1 MADSYWRERQE
12 KMQSLSKSEAE
23 LNAALK
29 KYYAKESEKLSRE
42 IASYYGKY
50 GENNVIEYRKLL
62 LSLTD
67 TERQLLFEDYDAFAE
82 KYPEYADLLPVR
94 ESIYKLNRAEGL
106 KTSILIQQLE
116 MGAIERN
123 RLQAHFEK
131 MAALFVESSANFLAV
146 DKNVAKLVVGQAWF
160 EETDFSARI
169 WKNRQALAKA
179 LQNDV
184 VNGIIRGEDYKRIS
198 RSIQE
203 KFERVSKRDIER
215 LVFTEDTYLVNEAAM
230 QTYVNDPDFSEYE
243 YMIADGRACD
253 ICASLDGQR
262 FQIAER
268 VAGVNFPPMHPWCR
282 CTFVPVY
289 EGNSSEKRA
298 YFRKDGLTGSENGGI
313 IKTDKFNSKSDPM
326 REVTG
331 SGEKSNPNEIA
342 AFRKRLNE
350 LNVEIIEKE
359 DESLAYSPALQAGRP
374 GTVYISEG
382 ASYSAWCHEMQHV
395 EDDYK
400 DGWSGMRILAD
411 LDNRYAREVNAY
423 NLEIQLAKE
432 AGREDIAERLKENL
446 EEERKRI
453 YGE

>member
-1 MADSYWRERQE
+1 MADYWRERQE

-62 LSLTD
+62 LSLSD
-67 TERQLLFEDYDAFAE
+67 AEKQLLFENYDTFAE

-169 WKNRQALAKA
+169 WKNRQTLAKT

-230 QTYVNDPDFSEYE
+230 QTYVNDSDFSEYE

-262 FQIAER
+262 FKIAER

-289 EGNSSEKRA
+289 EGNSAEKRA
-298 YFRKDGLTGSENGGI
+298 YFRKDGLTGSVGSGI
-313 IKTDKFNSKSDPM
+313 ITSNGIEITSMSDH
-326 REVTG
+326 
-331 SGEKSNPNEIA
+331 
-342 AFRKRLNE
+342 
-350 LNVEIIEKE
+350 
-359 DESLAYSPALQAGRP
+359 LQ
-374 GTVYISEG
+374 
-382 ASYSAWCHEMQHV
+382 
-395 EDDYK
+395 
-400 DGWSGMRILAD
+400 
-411 LDNRYAREVNAY
+411 
-423 NLEIQLAKE
+423 
-432 AGREDIAERLKENL
+432 ERLV
-446 EEERKRI
+446 ERNISQDSVKDALINPLHITEAKHDSSGRSSQQFIGKGATVAINPETGIVVTAWATSAKKRGK
-453 YGE
+453 YSGGDAK